1 MRDYYSALKDN
12 FDQISREKALLENNL
27 LAWEENKKREEEFL
41 KRLKDSLEKTQDYK
55 NSEDFEDDNISVLQ
69 NAILLI
75 EEIKELRKIKQKN
88 LEESRE
94 NNETMEQ
101 LEMNMNV
108 FKKRYDDTITQNS
121 DILKENLRTI
131 ELLENSQKQLQKSQD
146 KV

>member
-1 MRDYYSALKDN
+1 LRDYYSALKDN

-131 ELLENSQKQLQKSQD
+131 ELLENSQKQLQKAQD

>member
-131 ELLENSQKQLQKSQD
+131 ELLENSQKQLQKAQD